1 MTKKINDYAEIL
13 SKIRNEYPLLQKENN
28 QLKIQLQKYQ
38 NYVEN
43 LPQTSYRK
51 PIENRIITMM
61 MILKIVKR
69 VTLMLQ
75 KFEDVQKSKKKNN
88 NNNNL

>member
-75 KFEDVQKSKKKNN
+75 KFEDVQKSKKNNN

>member
-13 SKIRNEYPLLQKENN
+13 SKIRNEYALLQKENN

-51 PIENRIITMM
+51 PIENRIR
-61 MILKIVKR
+61 KR
-69 VTLMLQ
+69 KHYYDDDSEDSEESDSYVTEIRRRPKKQ
-75 KFEDVQKSKKKNN
+75 KKK
-88 NNNNL
+88 